1 MQLQRLILCGNNVDD
16 VGAKALADAISGSK
30 PNMKLKTLGLHE
42 NGIADEGWAHFSKP
56 LCDTSSV
63 NNTYLSNHTLSN
75 LGTIHQPL
83 PTDLASYLAL
93 NRSSENKGQIAMT
106 KILQHHYHFNIK
118 PFLKWEFKVLPLV
131 IAWLEKAN
139 ACTSGFEEKLARMK
153 LSMTYDFVKELP
165 MLYIEPALF
174 PSPKREKVLDSKSS

>member
-1 MQLQRLILCGNNVDD
+1 MSQ
-16 VGAKALADAISGSK
+16 
-30 PNMKLKTLGLHE
+30 GLH
-42 NGIADEGWAHFSKP
+42 FSRL

-83 PTDLASYLAL
+83 PNDLASYLDL

-106 KILQHHYHFNIK
+106 KILQHHYHFNIQ

-139 ACTSGFEEKLARMK
+139 ACTFGFEEKLARMK

-165 MLYIEPALF
+165 MLYIEPVTRKEIEECAALEIELHGDQSQQAKLEEVHQRKERAMRRLF
-174 PSPKREKVLDSKSS
+174 